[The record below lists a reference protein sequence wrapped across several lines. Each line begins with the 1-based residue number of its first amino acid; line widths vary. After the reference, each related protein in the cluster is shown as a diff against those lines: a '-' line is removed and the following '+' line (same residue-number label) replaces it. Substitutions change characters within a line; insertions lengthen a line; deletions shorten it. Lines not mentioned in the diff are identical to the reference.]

1 MKRYIYIYIAF
12 ALLTFTSCDY
22 KEKELF
28 SKKPSER
35 SVNVLQTY
43 KDLLETPNTYW
54 VLTSYPGVNNTAF
67 WAYPYNPT
75 VFATERDYPRYPRSI
90 GGYSTVLKFGDGMVT
105 ASSEVNANN
114 DESSSYF
121 SYTTTEGP
129 TLSFETYNSSLHH
142 FSYVTNRFPT
152 GRGGETEFL
161 ILKEENGVLMLR
173 GRKSNNLATL
183 RKLEGDRETFLNK
196 LRENS
201 NTLKN
206 KALMPITVNGTEV
219 TLKFFSSYRQLA
231 FLWDNNQK
239 YDQRAFAITEKGFK
253 LYEPITIN
261 GVTFSEFYIND
272 TKTGL
277 TTADGTISTN
287 FVNAPF
293 VPTHSEHKISLT
305 NGRASSN
312 LVKFFNSRRKAIIK
326 KFHSG
331 YTLSST
337 LTFNTL
343 AEGNDGAGVSSLYA
357 DVNGFMCYY
366 ELEFV
371 GVAGAPNQ
379 VEILFRDVLEYK
391 YNAIFYFSDVKNL
404 CLQLAKFSP
413 YTVEDQLNGYYLFT
427 SARDNTVWFYVA
439 Q

>member
-1 MKRYIYIYIAF
+1 MKRYIYIAF

-35 SVNVLQTY
+35 SVEVLQTY
-43 KDLLETPNTYW
+43 KDLLETPDTYW

-90 GGYSTVLKFGDGMVT
+90 GGYSTVLKFSDGMVT
-105 ASSEVNANN
+105 SSSEVKANN
-114 DESSSYF
+114 NESSSYF

-129 TLSFETYNSSLHH
+129 TLSFETYDSSLHH
-142 FSYVTNRFPT
+142 FSYVTNNFPS
-152 GRGGETEFL
+152 GRGGETEFV

-183 RKLEGDRETFLNK
+183 KKLEGDREAFLNK
-196 LRENS
+196 LRENT

-206 KALMPITVNGTEV
+206 KALTPIMANGTEV

-277 TTADGTISTN
+277 TTADGSISIN
-287 FVNAPF
+287 FVNPAF
-293 VPTHSEHKISLT
+293 IPTNNAHRINFLTGWVSPSLLT
-305 NGRASSN
+305 Y
-312 LVKFFNSRRKAIIK
+312 FNRRKRAITRE
-326 KFHSG
+326 FGSNFVLSDALYFLPLSVGNDGTSVSQFYAEVSG
-331 YTLSST
+331 YT
-337 LTFNTL
+337 
-343 AEGNDGAGVSSLYA
+343 
-357 DVNGFMCYY
+357 CYY
-366 ELEFV
+366 ESEFV
-371 GVAGAPNQ
+371 GVAGKPNQ
-379 VEILFRDVLEYK
+379 VEILFRDTLEK
-391 YNAIFYFSDVKNL
+391 EYNSLYFFSSVKSL
-404 CLQLAKFSP
+404 FLQLAKFSP